1 MGVQTEDKTKKDKFV
16 LSVAYSSDGLK
27 LACGCMD
34 GTVAIFDVNTGSLLS
49 TCAGHFKP
57 VRSVA
62 FTPGGPWTTLT
73 KLTKLVSHAM
83 AVCVLF
89 GTQNGYTDTC
99 TGVPYTALYGQIVIH
114 ASLPAGALN
123 SLFHSASLV

>member
-1 MGVQTEDKTKKDKFV
+1 MLCGGAQTEDKTKKDKFV
-16 LSVAYSSDGLK
+16 LSVAYSLDGSK

-62 FTPGGPWTTLT
+62 FTPGGPWSP
-73 KLTKLVSHAM
+73 VSHQWFFTPSFSSSIERRDFCAPQYAPSVVM
-83 AVCVLF
+83 VHIRP
-89 GTQNGYTDTC
+89 N
-99 TGVPYTALYGQIVIH
+99 
-114 ASLPAGALN
+114 
-123 SLFHSASLV
+123 